1 MATVSEKFASHYR
14 ARREMS
20 DLADLARLFVAR
32 LFYPADIHLPATVT
46 HLVEARKHRKVEALE
61 HRKLKGLAG
70 SQADVDKFAVW
81 LGDFITLGQRTRGT
95 SCYPLHPLLS
105 CLRNG
110 EESRMDDF
118 IMTLVQSF
126 SSADRQ
132 HLHNALW
139 GNLPPFEKAIYDLV
153 QWQIE
158 GAEQTSVAIAE
169 QAKPGMDSSLTPAA
183 TAILERAR
191 EDLLALATEVNG
203 VQDFTDHA
211 GRLLALALTRFFLAQ
226 ANVDMTLPIYAAP
239 ATDSHEG
246 VRTLAHEAIEVHRA
260 RFEQALHRQ
269 FAAFFQDAVAENGG
283 ATDPSSVTDARALTK
298 RIFHPS
304 ANIVSSQYADLH
316 KEYGNLCGVAYYYY
330 WQHSGARSRFLRQ
343 LHSAQLNLAKKAGIA
358 NSRSQYSSWHYYW
371 LSPSLVE
378 TLLLVSRPRLK
389 RDRMLVVELL
399 RDWRERYGLTMLID
413 DSWQDTYRANFPGL
427 GNPEALN
434 EANQRRFSEI
444 LSERGRLHKNSDD
457 FPWVILRD

>member
-1 MATVSEKFASHYR
+1 MATVPEKFAHYYC

-20 DLADLARLFVAR
+20 DPADLARLFVAR
-32 LFYPADIHLPATVT
+32 LFYPADTRLPATVT
-46 HLVEARKHRKVEALE
+46 HLVEALKHG
-61 HRKLKGLAG
+61 KLKGLTG
-70 SQADVDKFAVW
+70 SKTREFADW
-81 LGDFITLGQRTRGT
+81 LRGFITLGRRTRGV
-95 SCYPLHPLLS
+95 SYYPFHPTLCRPLN
-105 CLRNG
+105 R
-110 EESRMDDF
+110 EEPRVDGF
-118 IMTLVQSF
+118 ILTLVQSF
-126 SSADRQ
+126 SSGDRQ
-132 HLHNALW
+132 QLWDALW
-139 GNLPPFEKAIYDLV
+139 ERLPPFEQAIYDLV
-153 QWQIE
+153 KWQIE
-158 GAEQTSVAIAE
+158 GVEQTPMAIAE
-169 QAKPGMDSSLTPAA
+169 QTRPGMDSSLTPAA
-183 TAILERAR
+183 TAILEQTR
-191 EDLLALATEVNG
+191 EDLLALAAEVNG

-226 ANVDMTLPIYAAP
+226 ADVDMALPIYAAP
-239 ATDSHEG
+239 AADSHEG

-269 FAAFFQDAVAENGG
+269 FEAFFQEAVAEVGG
-283 ATDPSSVTDARALTK
+283 VSDPSIADDARALTG

-304 ANIVSSQYADLH
+304 ANIVSSQYADRH

-343 LHSAQLNLAKKAGIA
+343 LHTAQLNLAKKAGIA
-358 NSRSQYSSWHYYW
+358 NSRSQYSTWHYYW
-371 LSPSLVE
+371 LAPSLVE

-413 DSWQDTYRANFPGL
+413 ESWQDTYRANFPGL

-434 EANQRRFSEI
+434 EANQRRFNEI

-457 FPWVILRD
+457 FPWAVLRD